1 MIMMITMIKMII
13 MIMTI
18 IMPMMSVIIT
28 DQGWIIYDDQICKI
42 GDDYGDDGDYDFI
55 DDDNGDND
63 DNDDDGD
70 TDVIEALGYEA
81 NVRSKLLLILFHPS
95 LAEKLPAFKFVFVA
109 VFVSVYCIC
118 LSTTVFVSFN

>member
-28 DQGWIIYDDQICKI
+28 DQGWIIYDDQIYKI
-42 GDDYGDDGDYDFI
+42 GDYDGD

-109 VFVSVYCIC
+109 VFVSV
-118 LSTTVFVSFN
+118 LL